1 MDLVIAGAIGLA
13 LGVVTGIP
21 LSVANVA
28 IVDASI
34 AGRRRFAFGMS
45 IGVATADTIHA
56 TLAFIGVGRL
66 VTARPG
72 LVKGMAI
79 AAAILIVT
87 YAIVAWRARPEHRP
101 PDDNS
106 RAIHGYAIGMTLTLP
121 NPLALAAWVAVA
133 TSILPDASISEAI
146 AVAAGVG
153 IGSSV
158 WFVALTRWVAG
169 IRPDHP
175 ALRIVPRAAL
185 IVIVGIAGIGLWRA
199 LST

>member
-28 IVDASI
+28 IVDAAI

-45 IGVATADTIHA
+45 FGVATADTVHA

-106 RAIHGYAIGMTLTLP
+106 RAIHGYATGLTLTLP

-133 TSILPDASISEAI
+133 TSILPDASIAEAG

-153 IGSSV
+153 IGSAA
-158 WFVALTRWVAG
+158 WFVALARWVAN
-169 IRPDHP
+169 IRQDHP

-185 IVIVGIAGIGLWRA
+185 IVIVGIAGIGVWRA
-199 LST
+199 LSP